1 MSPNENLRFR
11 HVPELRE
18 PVLLAAFA
26 GWNDAS
32 QAATFALA
40 SLLNLWSAREFA
52 DIDPE
57 TFFVFTETRPTVT
70 ITPQGQRALRWP
82 GNHFFAYQMEGSDRD
97 IVLLV
102 GTEPQLRW
110 RAFCDSILQVADAV
124 NASCLITLGG
134 LLAEVPHTAPPGVS
148 GFASSE
154 HILPQLRTLGIE
166 LSSYEGPT
174 GIIGA
179 LHEAWDKTGR
189 PAMSLWGSVPHY
201 ISASPNPNVSLALL
215 QRLGSLLGMSL
226 PLTALTREAA
236 AFQGRI
242 DEALED
248 NPEARQYVRDLEE
261 QLEGESVPSPG
272 PELMEQLE
280 EFLRRRRPDDG
291 HAPE

>member
-1 MSPNENLRFR
+1 MNSNEYVQFS
-11 HVPELRE
+11 HVPELRD

-40 SLLNLWSAREFA
+40 TLLNLWSPREFA

-57 TFFVFTETRPTVT
+57 SFFVFTETRPTVT
-70 ITPQGQRALRWP
+70 ITPRGQRALQWP
-82 GNHFFAYQMEGSDRD
+82 RNHFFAHQMDGSDRD
-97 IVLLV
+97 FVLLI

-110 RAFCDSILQVADAV
+110 RTFCDSILDVANSV

-134 LLAEVPHTAPPGVS
+134 LLAEVPHTASPGVS
-148 GFASSE
+148 GFASSD
-154 HILPQLRTLGIE
+154 HILPRLRALDIE

-179 LHEAWDKTGR
+179 LHEAWDRTNR
-189 PAMSLWGSVPHY
+189 PAISLWGSVPHY
-201 ISASPNPNVSLALL
+201 ISAAPNPNVSLALL
-215 QRLGSLLGMSL
+215 QRLGSLLGIAL
-226 PLTALTREAA
+226 PLTALAREAA
-236 AFQGRI
+236 SFQGRI

-248 NPEARQYVRDLEE
+248 NPEAMQYVRDLEE
-261 QLEGESVPSPG
+261 QLGGESVPSPG

-291 HAPE
+291 PA

>member
-18 PVLLAAFA
+18 PVLIAAFA

-70 ITPQGQRALRWP
+70 ITPAGQRALRWP
-82 GNHFFAYQMEGSDRD
+82 GNHFFAYGMEGSDRD

-110 RAFCDSILQVADAV
+110 RAFCESILQVADRV

-154 HILPQLRTLGIE
+154 HILPQLRALGIE

-215 QRLGSLLGMSL
+215 QRLGSLLGISL
-226 PLTALTREAA
+226 PLTALAREAA